1 MNLRTFLDTKPLYY
15 DTIDLT
21 RMPQAYAAVEPHLR
35 LGKVVHVVGTNGKGS
50 TGRMLA
56 AMLARAGSRV
66 GHYSSPHILRFNE
79 RIWIDGSDIGDSSLE
94 SAYGKLMEWLSPET
108 ARSLSYFEYTTLLA
122 LVAFEGLDYIVL
134 EAGLGGEFDATNVVQ
149 KDLSIITP
157 IGLDHQAFL
166 GHSIDEIAATKLR
179 SIEKKALLARQPDSS
194 VYLIAETIAREKGCD
209 LFDTDTV
216 VDQTIKEAVVRMG
229 NDRGWPEYMIQ
240 NAMTAAAAYRLVT
253 GEEAPVEALA
263 DFHLK
268 GRFERIAG
276 NVILDVGHNL
286 LGAKAVAQALEGEKR
301 VLVYNALSDKNV
313 EEILNVLK
321 PVVKRLEIID
331 IDSER
336 AMDSERVVSV
346 AKKVGLDVKR
356 FETIG
361 ETEQYLVFGSFVV
374 AEAFLK
380 RFGTVR

>member
-1 MNLRTFLDTKPLYY
+1 MNLQTFLDTKPLYY

-35 LGKVVHVVGTNGKGS
+35 LGKVVHIVGTNGKGS

-79 RIWIDGSDIGDSSLE
+79 RIWIEGSDIDDSLLE
-94 SAYGKLMEWLSPET
+94 SAHGKLMEWLSPET

-194 VYLIAETIAREKGCD
+194 VYPIAETIARERGCD

-216 VDQTIKEAVVRMG
+216 VDQTTKEAVVRMG

-286 LGAKAVAQALEGEKR
+286 LGAKAVAQALESEKR

-313 EEILNVLK
+313 EEILDVLK

>member
-194 VYLIAETIAREKGCD
+194 VYSIAETIAREKGCD

-216 VDQTIKEAVVRMG
+216 VDQTTKEAVVRMG

>member
-194 VYLIAETIAREKGCD
+194 VYSIAETIAREKGCD

>member
-1 MNLRTFLDTKPLYY
+1 
-15 DTIDLT
+15 
-21 RMPQAYAAVEPHLR
+21 
-35 LGKVVHVVGTNGKGS
+35 
-50 TGRMLA
+50 MLA

-94 SAYGKLMEWLSPET
+94 SAHGRLMEWLPSET

-194 VYLIAETIAREKGCD
+194 VYSIAETIAREKGCD